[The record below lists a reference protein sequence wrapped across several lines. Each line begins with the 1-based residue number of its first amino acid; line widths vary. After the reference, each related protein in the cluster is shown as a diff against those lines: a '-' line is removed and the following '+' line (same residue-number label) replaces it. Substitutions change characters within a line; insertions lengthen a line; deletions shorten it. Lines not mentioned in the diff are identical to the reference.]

1 MHRVIKLI
9 RDVNININLFL
20 EDIAFSM
27 IYTKFL
33 IRYYIG
39 GGLNIASDIVAAI
52 KNPNHQNH
60 KWVNAIKTFLTS
72 RGKSIDEVN
81 VEYDCEHCKNGNCNE
96 HHAKPNVNESK
107 NEIVVYKQEEIR
119 PNTVDPSTVDRVEE
133 IEIKPKP
140 IFNSSEIINDDIF
153 NKYSVEEIANA
164 KRISASP
171 EEENDLEKVYK
182 AINIT
187 EDILSTLQ
195 DKEINYDNI
204 GKLNRLKE
212 KVNNL
217 YSRAKQLEKIERN
230 KKKREMAESLMDN
243 LLDDDVVN
251 K

>member
-1 MHRVIKLI
+1 MHTIIMFI
-9 RDVNININLFL
+9 RDINININLFL

-72 RGKSIDEVN
+72 KGKTIDKID
-81 VEYDCEHCKNGNCNE
+81 VEYDCEHCNHGNCQE
-96 HHAKPNVNESK
+96 HTEVKSDEDNI
-107 NEIVVYKQEEIR
+107 EIITRQEEIL
-119 PNTVDPSTVDRVEE
+119 PHTVDKVEKV
-133 IEIKPKP
+133 EIKPKP

-153 NKYSVEEIANA
+153 MKYTGEEIADA
-164 KRISASP
+164 KRISANP
-171 EEENDLEKVYK
+171 NEENDIDKVYK

-195 DKEINYDNI
+195 DKDINYDNI
-204 GKLNRLKE
+204 GKLNRLKD

-217 YSRAKQLEKIERN
+217 YTRAKQLEKIERN

-243 LLDDDVVN
+243 LLDDEVVN

>member
-1 MHRVIKLI
+1 MHTIIKFI
-9 RDVNININLFL
+9 RDINININLFL

-72 RGKSIDEVN
+72 RGKNIDEID
-81 VEYDCEHCKNGNCNE
+81 VEYDCEHCDHGNCHEHNE
-96 HHAKPNVNESK
+96 VKSDEDNI
-107 NEIVVYKQEEIR
+107 EIVTRQEEIL
-119 PNTVDPSTVDRVEE
+119 PHTVDKVEKV
-133 IEIKPKP
+133 EIKPKP

-153 NKYSVEEIANA
+153 MKYTREEIADA
-164 KRISASP
+164 KRISANP
-171 EEENDLEKVYK
+171 NEENDIDKVYK

-195 DKEINYDNI
+195 DKDINYDNI
-204 GKLNRLKE
+204 GKLNRLKD

-217 YSRAKQLEKIERN
+217 YTRAKQLEKIERN

-243 LLDDDVVN
+243 LLDDEVVN

>member
-1 MHRVIKLI
+1 MHTIIKFI
-9 RDVNININLFL
+9 RDINININLFL

-72 RGKSIDEVN
+72 RGKTIDEID
-81 VEYDCEHCKNGNCNE
+81 VEYDCEHSNHGNCNE
-96 HHAKPNVNESK
+96 HNEVKSDE
-107 NEIVVYKQEEIR
+107 NNIEIITRQEEIL
-119 PNTVDPSTVDRVEE
+119 PHTVDEVEKV
-133 IEIKPKP
+133 EIKPKP

-153 NKYSVEEIANA
+153 MKYTREEIANA
-164 KRISASP
+164 KRISANP
-171 EEENDLEKVYK
+171 NEENDLDKVYK

-195 DKEINYDNI
+195 DKDINYDNI
-204 GKLNRLKE
+204 GKLNRLKD

-243 LLDDDVVN
+243 LLDDEVVN